1 MLKTIVEMTEHYF
14 ITQAANEPNAK
25 SAENRQVVVDRYNSR
40 FGDLLVELEELWT
53 ECGVNGDLLN
63 ERSIRYDKS
72 NWRRAFNQMRTGVN
86 RIIESELQCE
96 NCCTETKKQE
106 RIKKLVSLCWR
117 ITIKN
122 RKRTFWAEL
131 WSNTGI
137 FERYFLFG
145 LLNDIWFLTILGPF
159 LDHFWTIFISIKINI
174 FLELESW

>member
-14 ITQAANEPNAK
+14 ITEAANEPNAK

-53 ECGVNGDLLN
+53 ECGDSGDLLN

-106 RIKKLVSLCWR
+106 RIKKLVSLCWKIR
-117 ITIKN
+117 ILN
-122 RKRTFWAEL
+122 RK
-131 WSNTGI
+131 
-137 FERYFLFG
+137 
-145 LLNDIWFLTILGPF
+145 
-159 LDHFWTIFISIKINI
+159 
-174 FLELESW
+174 